1 MSQGVEIPSY
11 EIVVASSKEE
21 QQQCY
26 EVRVNVF
33 HYEQKFPLE
42 CELDDKEDISTHILL
57 RLTPS
62 MEPIGTI
69 RGYLVPGRTDTYKL
83 TRLAVTKEYRKY
95 GFGRK
100 LVEALHQ
107 WIRSHV
113 TQSNALSTALEAAP
127 PNSQTLSKT
136 MPPPNL
142 IKVISHSQIYAK
154 GFYARFGYIEEGE
167 EFMEDGDPHQKM
179 VLHIPIN

>member
-69 RGYLVPGRTDTYKL
+69 RGYLVPGSTDTYKL

-107 WIRSHV
+107 WIRSHDELV
-113 TQSNALSTALEAAP
+113 QKHKH
-127 PNSQTLSKT
+127 Q
-136 MPPPNL
+136 PPNL
-142 IKVISHSQIYAK
+142 IKIISHSQIYAK

-167 EFMEDGDPHQKM
+167 EFIEDGDPHQKM

>member
-1 MSQGVEIPSY
+1 MRTRRVSGFSFLRIPNALLYNLKNCS
-11 EIVVASSKEE
+11 
-21 QQQCY
+21 
-26 EVRVNVF
+26 
-33 HYEQKFPLE
+33 
-42 CELDDKEDISTHILL
+42 KEDISTHILL

-69 RGYLVPGRTDTYKL
+69 RGYLVPGSTDTYKL

-113 TQSNALSTALEAAP
+113 TQSNALSTALETAP

-136 MPPPNL
+136 MPVSICN
-142 IKVISHSQIYAK
+142 
-154 GFYARFGYIEEGE
+154 
-167 EFMEDGDPHQKM
+167 
-179 VLHIPIN
+179 